1 MERAARTSSIIT
13 IKRKNRTYF
22 EVRAWIVDD
31 LGNTVR
37 QTKLLH

>member
-1 MERAARTSSIIT
+1 MERAPRTSSIVT

-37 QTKLLH
+37 KTKLHH